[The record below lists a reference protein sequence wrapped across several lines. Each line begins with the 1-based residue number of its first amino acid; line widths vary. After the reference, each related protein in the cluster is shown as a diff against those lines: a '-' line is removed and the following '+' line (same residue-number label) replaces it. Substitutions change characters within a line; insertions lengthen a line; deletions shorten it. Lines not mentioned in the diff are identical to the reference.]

1 MAYYK
6 SKAVNTEKL
15 YANVGI
21 TNLAEDL
28 KEEKRTEIARRV
40 MDGYGRDLDS
50 CKEWREN
57 VKEGMTAAGQVVT
70 PKTFPWPGAANIKYP
85 MIATACIQFAS
96 RAFPQLINNVGG
108 IVKAEINGQDE
119 DGKKAE
125 SAKRVGQHMSW
136 QLTKQMTEW
145 ESDMDKLL
153 HCISVAGT
161 WFKKTYFCPIKGR
174 NVSYSISPLELIIN
188 NKHKGDLTTCRRI
201 SHEIWM
207 YRNDA
212 KERELAEIYLKDI
225 CEQFTTDDEDN
236 QELFIEQHMWYDLD
250 EDGYD
255 EPYIAVVHEPTGK
268 LARLVANYTIEG
280 VVLDSEDKFKRID
293 PNEYFTKYTFIPSL
307 SGDFYDIG
315 FAHLLRP
322 INEAVST
329 LINQLL
335 DGGTLANTG
344 GGFISRGIRGV
355 GGNLTFS
362 LGEWKPVDVIGGTLR
377 DGIVPLPVRDPSN
390 VLFQLLGMLDAA
402 GQKLASVTDLMA
414 GETPSQN
421 TPATTVL
428 ALIEQGLKVFT
439 AIHKRLYKSMSQE
452 FKKLYDLN
460 CDNVDEDVYFRFNDE
475 NKKEGDSKVVY
486 QEDYNKD
493 SFDIVPTAD
502 PTVSSQAQELAQAQ
516 ALLQTLQMNPN
527 PRAQMEILA
536 QYYKAIGAKNID
548 KLVDMEAFEE
558 SQKQPPPPDPA
569 ILELKLKTQMAK
581 DKHML
586 ELETM
591 RNTNMKLAMDLEKIA
606 AEIEVLKSQVI
617 MNIATAESKEVGD
630 QLDTYSRTA
639 DMIHKTAD
647 LKIKAAQAQVK
658 AEAAPAEVDPA
669 EVDPA
674 ELPAQ
679 EAPVTP
685 EPPIPP
691 TVNEPALPPEEGEGL
706 GAVEDIEAG
715 NTPTL
720 MEGGTAPPRPDALML
735 EEGA

>member
-1 MAYYK
+1 MAYTK
-6 SKAVNTEKL
+6 NKAVNIQTL
-15 YANVGI
+15 YKKTGVI
-21 TNLAEDL
+21 NLAEDIT
-28 KEEKRTEIARRV
+28 EEKRNAIARRV

-50 CKEWREN
+50 CREWQGN
-57 VKEGMTAAGQVVT
+57 VKEGMAAAGQVVT
-70 PKTFPWPGAANIKYP
+70 PKTFPWVGAANIKYP

-96 RAFPQLINNVGG
+96 RAFPQLVNNVGG
-108 IVKAEINGQDE
+108 IVKAKVNGRDE
-119 DGKKAE
+119 EGKKAD

-136 QLTKQMTEW
+136 QLTEQMCEW

-161 WFKKTYFCPIKGR
+161 WFKKTYYCPIKER

-201 SHEIWM
+201 SHQIWL
-207 YRNDA
+207 YKNDV
-212 KERELAEIYLKDI
+212 KEREIAGIYLKDT
-225 CEQFTTDDEDN
+225 CELFETDDEDN

-255 EPYIAVVHEPTGK
+255 EPYIAVVHESTGE
-268 LARLVANYTIEG
+268 LARLVANYAIES
-280 VVLDSEDKFKRID
+280 VILDREDKFKRIE
-293 PNEYFTKYTFIPSL
+293 PIEYFTKFTFIPSL

-362 LGEWKPVDVIGGTLR
+362 LGEWKPVEVIGGTLK
-377 DGIVPLPVRDPSN
+377 DGIVPLPIREPSN
-390 VLFQLLGMLDAA
+390 VLFQLLGMLDTA

-428 ALIEQGLKVFT
+428 ALIEQGLKVFS

-452 FKKLYDLN
+452 FKKLYKLN
-460 CDNVDEDVYFRFNDE
+460 CINIDEDMYFRFNDE
-475 NKKEGDSKVVY
+475 NDGEEKVVY

-493 SFDIVPTAD
+493 SFDIIPTAD

-516 ALLQTLQMNPN
+516 ALLQTLPMNPN
-527 PRAQMEILA
+527 PRAQMEILS

-548 KLVDMEAFEE
+548 KLVDMEAFEQA
-558 SQKQPPPPDPA
+558 QKQQAPPDPA
-569 ILELKLKTQMAK
+569 ILELQLKTQVAK
-581 DKHML
+581 DKHIL
-586 ELETM
+586 ELGTM
-591 RNTNMKLAMDLEKIA
+591 RNNNVKLAMELEKMA
-606 AEIEVLKSQVI
+606 AEIEVLRSQVI
-617 MNIATAESKEVGD
+617 VNIATAESKEVGD
-630 QLDTYSRTA
+630 QLGVYNQAA
-639 DMIHKTAD
+639 DMIHKSAD
-647 LKIKAAQAQVK
+647 LKIKQAQAQAK
-658 AEAAPAEVDPA
+658 AEAALPAPAEQPA
-669 EVDPA
+669 SP
-674 ELPAQ
+674 PQ
-679 EAPVTP
+679 APT
-685 EPPIPP
+685 PPIPAP
-691 TVNEPALPPEEGEGL
+691 EMQPPVEELPPQMEQEMGP
-706 GAVEDIEAG
+706 
-715 NTPTL
+715 TPTL
-720 MEGGTAPPRPDALML
+720 MEGGTAPPRPEMAT
-735 EEGA
+735 EEGV